1 MRKFIL
7 VCFLA
12 LAFGCDALSA
22 SKEFKSQEPRRL
34 FVVKKLKNSKDLF
47 RAPGRCDLEVWY
59 DNDSNELMIESIS
72 QSGSFEVQFYD
83 EKEQLISFDYWDSSN
98 GLYATLLSGDTCT
111 IVLSSAESE
120 YYIYL

>member
-34 FVVKKLKNSKDLF
+34 IVVKKLKNSKDLF

-59 DNDSNELMIESIS
+59 DND
-72 QSGSFEVQFYD
+72 Y
-83 EKEQLISFDYWDSSN
+83 
-98 GLYATLLSGDTCT
+98 
-111 IVLSSAESE
+111 SA
-120 YYIYL
+120 